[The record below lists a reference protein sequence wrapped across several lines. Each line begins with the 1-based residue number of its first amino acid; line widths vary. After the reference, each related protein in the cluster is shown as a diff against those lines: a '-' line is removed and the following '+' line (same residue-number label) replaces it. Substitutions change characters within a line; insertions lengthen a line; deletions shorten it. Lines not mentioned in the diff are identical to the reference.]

1 MGARNFISARLNV
14 RGLDLLEILAVDSKF
29 LMDLSIVT
37 SVLAKESVVQQ
48 NYVSVKKFKAN
59 FFFFFGCQFRGTGTH
74 TTLLMAVKQKARQKM
89 HEPPLQLLHYYYP
102 TTMSVETESRSQEPL
117 DLVRYQ
123 LDETVLVKLRGARE
137 MKGKLQGYDSHCNMV
152 ISEAEEY
159 IYEVNGSS
167 EPIVK
172 KTEMVFVRGD
182 SVILISP
189 IN

>member
-1 MGARNFISARLNV
+1 
-14 RGLDLLEILAVDSKF
+14 
-29 LMDLSIVT
+29 
-37 SVLAKESVVQQ
+37 
-48 NYVSVKKFKAN
+48 
-59 FFFFFGCQFRGTGTH
+59 
-74 TTLLMAVKQKARQKM
+74 
-89 HEPPLQLLHYYYP
+89 
-102 TTMSVETESRSQEPL
+102 
-117 DLVRYQ
+117 
-123 LDETVLVKLRGARE
+123 

-167 EPIVK
+167 EPVVK

>member
-1 MGARNFISARLNV
+1 MS
-14 RGLDLLEILAVDSKF
+14 
-29 LMDLSIVT
+29 
-37 SVLAKESVVQQ
+37 
-48 NYVSVKKFKAN
+48 
-59 FFFFFGCQFRGTGTH
+59 
-74 TTLLMAVKQKARQKM
+74 
-89 HEPPLQLLHYYYP
+89 LQ
-102 TTMSVETESRSQEPL
+102 TESQSQEPL
-117 DLVRYQ
+117 DLIRFQ

-159 IYEVNGSS
+159 IYEVNGNS
-167 EPIVK
+167 EPVVK